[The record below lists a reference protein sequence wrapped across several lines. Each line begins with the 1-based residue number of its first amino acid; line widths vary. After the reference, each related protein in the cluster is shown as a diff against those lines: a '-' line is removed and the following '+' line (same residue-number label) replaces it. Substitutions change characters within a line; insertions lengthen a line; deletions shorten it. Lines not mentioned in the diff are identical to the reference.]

1 MSGLSGQP
9 HACKVDTNTTASAR
23 PPKAETVNHSQT
35 RQRPGQKRRG
45 SPCPGLEK
53 ALGAVE
59 MLLVPSDRKYFDSPA
74 SVAELVPKLP
84 VSLGPAMHM
93 QALPHREVAAVIRT
107 VRESAA
113 VPAARLALEFL
124 VLTAARWGEVRWAD
138 GRPEAGD
145 GRDPVKRASISAAGW
160 RKFHS
165 RLPSS
170 GRSRRK
176 YPCGKAVKS

>member
-1 MSGLSGQP
+1 MEI
-9 HACKVDTNTTASAR
+9 VD
-23 PPKAETVNHSQT
+23 HSQT
-35 RQRPGQKRRG
+35 RQQPGQKRRG
-45 SPCPGLEK
+45 SGCPGLEK

-59 MLLVPSDRKYFDSPA
+59 MVLVPSDRNDFDSPA
-74 SVAELVPKLP
+74 SVAELVSKLP
-84 VSLGPAMHM
+84 VSLAPAMCM
-93 QALPHREVAAVIRT
+93 QALPHREVAAVIRR
-107 VRESAA
+107 VRASVA

-138 GRPEAGD
+138 GRSEAGD
-145 GRDPVKRASISAAGW
+145 GRDPVKRASIGAAGW

-176 YPCGKAVKS
+176 YFCGNAVES

>member
-1 MSGLSGQP
+1 M
-9 HACKVDTNTTASAR
+9 V
-23 PPKAETVNHSQT
+23 
-35 RQRPGQKRRG
+35 
-45 SPCPGLEK
+45 
-53 ALGAVE
+53 
-59 MLLVPSDRKYFDSPA
+59 LVPSDRNDFDSPA
-74 SVAELVPKLP
+74 SVAELVSKLP
-84 VSLGPAMHM
+84 VSLAPAMCM
-93 QALPHREVAAVIRT
+93 QALPHREVAAVIRR
-107 VRESAA
+107 VRASVA

-138 GRPEAGD
+138 GRSEAGD
-145 GRDPVKRASISAAGW
+145 GRDPVKRASIGAAGW

>member
-1 MSGLSGQP
+1 MAFDGVPIGIGEDLPEPRRFCLGRWRASG
-9 HACKVDTNTTASAR
+9 
-23 PPKAETVNHSQT
+23 
-35 RQRPGQKRRG
+35 
-45 SPCPGLEK
+45 CPGLEK

-59 MLLVPSDRKYFDSPA
+59 MVLVPSDRKDFDSPA
-74 SVAELVPKLP
+74 SVAELGPKLP
-84 VSLGPAMHM
+84 VSLAPAMHM
-93 QALPHREVAAVIRT
+93 QALPHRELAAVIRT

-124 VLTAARWGEVRWAD
+124 VLTAARWREVRWAD

-176 YPCGKAVKS
+176 YPCGKAVES